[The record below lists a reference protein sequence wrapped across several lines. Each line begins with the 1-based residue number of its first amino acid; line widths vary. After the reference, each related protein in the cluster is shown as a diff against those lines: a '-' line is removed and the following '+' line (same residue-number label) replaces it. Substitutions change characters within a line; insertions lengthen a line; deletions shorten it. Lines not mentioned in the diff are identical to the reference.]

1 MLDMSLEWWEFIVRG
16 TIVYLAL
23 LVIVRMSGKRTI
35 GQFTPF
41 DLLVVM
47 LLSEAV
53 SSSMVGG
60 DESVIGGLIVVITM
74 VLLNVAIAYI
84 ASRNQR
90 FENLIEGTEVLLG
103 RDGKVFSDALKA
115 NRIGRNEVERALNA
129 ADMKL
134 EEMAFMILEADGTI
148 NVVSKR

>member
-1 MLDMSLEWWEFIVRG
+1 MLDMSLDWWEFIVRG

>member
-60 DESVIGGLIVVITM
+60 DESVIGGLIVVVTM
-74 VLLNVAIAYI
+74 VILNVAIAYI
-84 ASRNQR
+84 ASRSHKL
-90 FENLIEGTEVLLG
+90 EDVIEGSEVLLG
-103 RDGKVFSDALKA
+103 RDGKLFEDVLRA
-115 NRIGRNEVERALNA
+115 NRIGRSEILRALHA
-129 ADMKL
+129 ADISM
-134 EEMAFMILEADGTI
+134 EEMDFLILEADGTI
-148 NVVSKR
+148 NVLSKK